1 MIPGNRHGIR
11 LAGWMVEILLTP
23 FGIGRQLGCPIAHPG
38 MAVRPRNI
46 RSAPARRL
54 AEQRRVGKIREQEL
68 KQLMNRAEQ
77 STGGAFVNVIAYKA
91 DYVAVTEE
99 LKVIEGT
106 MRVKKCRP
114 ENWGS
119 TSAIR

>member
-1 MIPGNRHGIR
+1 MRIALLLVAITSLTVTACTSALENPVTVFADPGRYEFHNC
-11 LAGWMVEILLTP
+11 E
-23 FGIGRQLGCPIAHPG
+23 Q
-38 MAVRPRNI
+38 
-46 RSAPARRL
+46 L
-54 AEQRRVGKIREQEL
+54 AEQRRGGKKREQEL
-68 KQLMNRAEQ
+68 KQLMDRAER
-77 STGGAFVNVIAYKA
+77 STGGAFVNVIAYKG

-106 MRVKKCRP
+106 MRVKKCSTP

>member
-1 MIPGNRHGIR
+1 
-11 LAGWMVEILLTP
+11 
-23 FGIGRQLGCPIAHPG
+23 
-38 MAVRPRNI
+38 
-46 RSAPARRL
+46 
-54 AEQRRVGKIREQEL
+54 
-68 KQLMNRAEQ
+68 
-77 STGGAFVNVIAYKA
+77 VIAYKG

-106 MRVKKCRP
+106 MRVKRCSTP